1 MTLPEFNQRA
11 LKFKIHWNPA
21 RVHLKTDPTGKGHSQ
36 GGGQDGGQ
44 DDGQDG
50 GQDSGHDGGQD
61 GSQDDQGSRDQDQP
75 ARTMQQRNTMT
86 LTEVNQKALI

>member
-1 MTLPEFNQRA
+1 MTLPEINQRA

-36 GGGQDGGQ
+36 GGGQYG
-44 DDGQDG
+44 GQDG
-50 GQDSGHDGGQD
+50 GQDN
-61 GSQDDQGSRDQDQP
+61 QGSRGQDHP